1 MSSSAPSDVA
11 LIRAD
16 IRRRKHRDLW
26 FGALGVLALAF
37 ALLTVVTLFANMLI
51 DGWARL
57 TPEFLSSFP
66 SRRAGQAGILSA
78 WVGSLLVMLV
88 TAGVAVPLGVAAGI
102 WLEEYAPKHWITDI
116 IEININN
123 LAGVPSIIYGL
134 LALGLFVYTF
144 GLGQSIRTA
153 GLTLALLILPMIIV
167 ATREAIRGI

>member
-66 SRRAGQAGILSA
+66 SRRAGQAGIL
-78 WVGSLLVMLV
+78 
-88 TAGVAVPLGVAAGI
+88 
-102 WLEEYAPKHWITDI
+102 
-116 IEININN
+116 
-123 LAGVPSIIYGL
+123 
-134 LALGLFVYTF
+134 
-144 GLGQSIRTA
+144 
-153 GLTLALLILPMIIV
+153 
-167 ATREAIRGI
+167 